1 MLLLIH
7 FVFLTTF
14 ISTTETSKMRI
25 FNCHSYNDRIYCKCL
40 STGRHRIS
48 LINCTSNGDWTNW
61 SNWSPCREQPEFTQ
75 RRRRRCNGPLLVGS
89 NCHGERTETR
99 KCTHTNQMT
108 TSSTSIVKQTLPE
121 FVWGSWTEWNEWAE
135 CSCPANQRQRYRHC
149 VGWECS
155 GCNVQYGSCDRRC
168 VTERWWTN
176 WSKWIDNGAITVRFR
191 SWCSMG
197 ANGRSLITTLVNESI
212 TTKQTKAGWSK
223 WEIRPDVAFRY
234 RVRSNDKSQQND
246 EVTPIEIQHQL
257 IPHQSPTCVTIS
269 FSLCFSIL
277 TMIMGFTA
285 QCLITKLFMR
295 CQ

>member
-135 CSCPANQRQRYRHC
+135 CSCPANQRQSQSESKYTDIAI
-149 VGWECS
+149 VSDGNVLDVTCS
-155 GCNVQYGSCDRRC
+155 TV
-168 VTERWWTN
+168 VA
-176 WSKWIDNGAITVRFR
+176 IDVALPNDGGRI
-191 SWCSMG
+191 G
-197 ANGRSLITTLVNESI
+197 ANGLITEQLLYDFVH
-212 TTKQTKAGWSK
+212 GVL
-223 WEIRPDVAFRY
+223 WEQMDV
-234 RVRSNDKSQQND
+234 
-246 EVTPIEIQHQL
+246 L
-257 IPHQSPTCVTIS
+257 
-269 FSLCFSIL
+269 
-277 TMIMGFTA
+277 
-285 QCLITKLFMR
+285 
-295 CQ
+295 